1 MMDNQIQ
8 VNQNDKFQ
16 LFKEDNVNILV
27 ERSSMRFYLIH
38 DPNLLIKLK
47 KHLNGTYVQ
56 EINEML
62 SNIETQKVDKYI
74 DQKRILQ
81 FLRILMLKDWHWY

>member
-1 MMDNQIQ
+1 
-8 VNQNDKFQ
+8 
-16 LFKEDNVNILV
+16 
-27 ERSSMRFYLIH
+27 MRFYLIH

-62 SNIETQKVDKYI
+62 SNIETQKIDKYI

>member
-38 DPNLLIKLK
+38 DP
-47 KHLNGTYVQ
+47 T
-56 EINEML
+56 
-62 SNIETQKVDKYI
+62 
-74 DQKRILQ
+74 
-81 FLRILMLKDWHWY
+81 F